1 MIYRMMVPANT
12 TATIQLTSAGK
23 VSIRQ
28 GAAGVRSEHREG
40 QKQIYEVLAGSYEF
54 TCVE

>member
-1 MIYRMMVPANT
+1 MMVPANT

-28 GAAGVRSEHREG
+28 GAAGIRSERRKG
-40 QKQIYEVLAGSYEF
+40 QKQIYEVVAGSYEF